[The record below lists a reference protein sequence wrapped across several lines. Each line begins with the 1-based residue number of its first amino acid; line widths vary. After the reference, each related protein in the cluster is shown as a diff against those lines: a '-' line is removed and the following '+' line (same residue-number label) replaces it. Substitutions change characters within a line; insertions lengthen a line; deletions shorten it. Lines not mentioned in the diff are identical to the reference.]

1 MEYNFR
7 PQWRQ
12 WNYPTCHQPMCGR
25 CGLVHFGRTC
35 YASNSKCYKCDNF
48 GHYSRVCH
56 TRRKTSNTET
66 KIKSKGRQ
74 DRNSRRIASYL
85 ERKQLLRELPFSAVR
100 PGVFRD
106 CVADTSVIK
115 EELSLAKRKL
125 SETQVKCNDFENKCK
140 DIASDLAES
149 SKRETVL
156 KNLLTT
162 VRNQNENLTMELNQV
177 QKNIVDNENLQTK
190 LQNVEKELAS
200 QTKFWESYEDRCLEM
215 KADYIQQ
222 LNDETDKFEKLQK
235 RNQDLESDLNV
246 LSMRVK
252 QLESENRTYQQS
264 NSRQQCEP
272 PRYRRQN
279 NRGRG
284 RYGK

>member
-1 MEYNFR
+1 
-7 PQWRQ
+7 
-12 WNYPTCHQPMCGR
+12 
-25 CGLVHFGRTC
+25 
-35 YASNSKCYKCDNF
+35 
-48 GHYSRVCH
+48 
-56 TRRKTSNTET
+56 
-66 KIKSKGRQ
+66 
-74 DRNSRRIASYL
+74 
-85 ERKQLLRELPFSAVR
+85 
-100 PGVFRD
+100 
-106 CVADTSVIK
+106 
-115 EELSLAKRKL
+115 
-125 SETQVKCNDFENKCK
+125 
-140 DIASDLAES
+140 
-149 SKRETVL
+149 
-156 KNLLTT
+156 
-162 VRNQNENLTMELNQV
+162 MELNQV

-252 QLESENRTYQQS
+252 QFESENRTYQQS

-272 PRYRRQN
+272 PRHRRQN
-279 NRGRG
+279 NSGRG